1 MSGAVSGQS
10 PEPESPAG
18 GVLASSPPTPTAGQ
32 AQVRRKYRAAAILF
46 GLGLVLMVSA
56 WRAYPAPETGIP
68 TPAYPDITITISQ
81 PVYSIAYSVVQAQSG
96 LAMLKISVTVFQGMN
111 PAGSRQQQTV
121 RVVLPLG
128 TAFQD
133 LPLPP
138 SYIQSMSKTL
148 DFNSGSF
155 DTTATVVFPLTA
167 HRFGS
172 DTNGVTAY
180 AALPDVSYQL
190 TTSARGI
197 APPILYSRYQITSPN
212 SYDWSTFPPESSG
225 RSSATWE
232 EFLPSSAKGEV
243 AGRVVPGIDHSR
255 QSSDAT
261 RTFIAG
267 ALLGLAG
274 GAILSAVQELLHLE
288 PRPAKAAPQQPLA
301 PS

>member
-10 PEPESPAG
+10 PEPQSPARG
-18 GVLASSPPTPTAGQ
+18 ALGSPPPTHTAGQ
-32 AQVRRKYRAAAILF
+32 AHVRRKYRAAAILF
-46 GLGLVLMVSA
+46 GLGLVLTISA
-56 WRAYPAPETGIP
+56 WLAYPAPETGIP

-81 PVYSIAYSVVQAQSG
+81 PVSSIAYSVVQARSG
-96 LAMLKISVTVFQGMN
+96 LVMLKISVTVYQGRN
-111 PAGSRQQQTV
+111 PAGSVQQQTV
-121 RVVLPLG
+121 NVALPLG

-138 SYIQSMSKTL
+138 SYIQTMSKTL
-148 DFNSGSF
+148 DFNSGFF

-167 HRFGS
+167 HSFGS

-190 TTSARGI
+190 TTSSRGP
-197 APPILYSRYQITSPN
+197 APPILYSQYQITSPN
-212 SYDWSTFPPESSG
+212 SYDWSTFPPESSDS
-225 RSSATWE
+225 SSATWE
-232 EFLPSSAKGEV
+232 EFLTSTTNGEV
-243 AGRVVPGIDHSR
+243 AGRVVPGIDHAR

-261 RTFIAG
+261 WTFIAG

-288 PRPAKAAPQQPLA
+288 PTPARAA
-301 PS
+301 S